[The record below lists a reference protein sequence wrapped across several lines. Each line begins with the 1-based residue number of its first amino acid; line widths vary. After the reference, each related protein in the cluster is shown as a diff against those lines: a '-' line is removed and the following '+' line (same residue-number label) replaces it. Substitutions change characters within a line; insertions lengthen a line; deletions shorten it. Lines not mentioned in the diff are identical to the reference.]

1 MRIRSIRTR
10 LTLWY
15 TGLLAVTFVVLGV
28 AAYLLVSYT
37 LHKEAD
43 SALRSV
49 AVTLAEKNQAPGLQL
64 FPPDVDEI
72 FRRFFGS
79 LPMGPYFDWIDP
91 RENSKRQLNEAN
103 APPFTEEAKNNALR
117 GVATFETIKGS
128 DRYPVRVLT
137 WPVVRSGRVIGV
149 VRVGM
154 SQVNL
159 HKTMSLFLLI
169 MAALFPFAL
178 ALAGGGGWFLA
189 RHALRPVDRMTQTAR
204 RIGAGQLHARLSVF
218 GTNDE
223 LDRLAETLNEM
234 LARLETAFLE
244 MRQFTADAS
253 HELQTPLTILRGEME
268 VALRSMRNPEEYV
281 EVMRSALE
289 EIERIS
295 FLVEGLLLLARS
307 DTGVLRMDRKPLDL
321 VHVAEEVLDQ
331 LTLLA
336 QAKGVAL
343 TLAHIEPLEVLADRV
358 HLRRLL
364 FNLVD
369 NAIKYTS
376 AEGSVKVS
384 IRRSG
389 DWAVLSVEDT
399 GSGIPPEEQQKVFQ
413 RFYRSPE
420 ARSGARGGSGLGL
433 AIAKSITEAH
443 EGKIEI
449 ESAPGRGTT
458 FGVYFPLLPMQ
469 G

>member
-15 TGLLAVTFVVLGV
+15 TSLLAITFVILGV

-49 AVTLAEKNQAPGLQL
+49 AVTLAEKNPAAGPQL

-91 RENSKRQLNEAN
+91 RENFKRRLNEAN
-103 APPFTEEAKNNALR
+103 APPFTEEAKNNAFR

-137 WPVVRSGRVIGV
+137 WPVVKSGTVIGV

-169 MAALFPFAL
+169 MATLFPFAL

-204 RIGAGQLHARLSVF
+204 RIGAGQLHARLSVS
-218 GTNDE
+218 GANDE

-268 VALRSMRNPEEYV
+268 VALLSIRNPEEYM

-289 EIERIS
+289 EVERITTVPT
-295 FLVEGLLLLARS
+295 FIFG
-307 DTGVLRMDRKPLDL
+307 D
-321 VHVAEEVLDQ
+321 
-331 LTLLA
+331 
-336 QAKGVAL
+336 
-343 TLAHIEPLEVLADRV
+343 
-358 HLRRLL
+358 
-364 FNLVD
+364 
-369 NAIKYTS
+369 
-376 AEGSVKVS
+376 SVKQTMTRAS
-384 IRRSG
+384 CS
-389 DWAVLSVEDT
+389 
-399 GSGIPPEEQQKVFQ
+399 K
-413 RFYRSPE
+413 
-420 ARSGARGGSGLGL
+420 
-433 AIAKSITEAH
+433 
-443 EGKIEI
+443 
-449 ESAPGRGTT
+449 
-458 FGVYFPLLPMQ
+458 
-469 G
+469 